1 MDSARF
7 IAADDWAD
15 QDILTRAEAKE
26 RLTGEIDAERGA
38 LATLSE
44 SDPDPRVQAEIAS
57 RTRRLTA
64 LRAAHEQM

>member
-7 IAADDWAD
+7 IAADDWTD
-15 QDILTRAEAKE
+15 QDILTRTEARE
-26 RLTGEIDAERGA
+26 RLADEIGAERGA

-44 SDPDPRVQAEIAS
+44 TDPDPLVRAEIQL

-64 LRAAHEQM
+64 LQAAHAQM

>member
-15 QDILTRAEAKE
+15 QDILTRTEAKE
-26 RLTGEIDAERGA
+26 RLTEEIDAERDA

-44 SDPDPRVQAEIAS
+44 SDPDPRVKAEIQA

>member
-7 IAADDWAD
+7 IAADDWTD
-15 QDILTRAEAKE
+15 QDILTRTEARE
-26 RLTGEIDAERGA
+26 RLADEIGAERDA

-44 SDPDPRVQAEIAS
+44 SDPDPRVRTEIQL

-64 LRAAHEQM
+64 LQAAHAQM